1 MWGYAPQF
9 GGGKDCV
16 GVCCENTA
24 PLPPGGDWP
33 GATVIP
39 AKKMPL
45 DMKERHETGWSIE
58 EFGGGIL
65 EHLLVF
71 DFQAFLY
78 SLLNPHLSLV
88 SLPPNSESFGVWR
101 DKSSWRG
108 GFPHCWHTSSGM
120 LISVPL
126 QLPKFNCFSPFFS
139 TLKFFSTVMICGV
152 LRQHSGEHMCS
163 MASIS

>member
-1 MWGYAPQF
+1 MGGYAPQF

-101 DKSSWRG
+101 TNPLGEGVSLTADTRPLICSFQFLSS
-108 GFPHCWHTSSGM
+108 FQN
-120 LISVPL
+120 LIVFL
-126 QLPKFNCFSPFFS
+126 LFFS